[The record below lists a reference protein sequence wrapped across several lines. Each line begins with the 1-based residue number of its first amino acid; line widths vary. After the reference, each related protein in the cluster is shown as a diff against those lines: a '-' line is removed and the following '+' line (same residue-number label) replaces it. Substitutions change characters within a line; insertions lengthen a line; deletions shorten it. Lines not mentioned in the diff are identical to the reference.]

1 MKGIDI
7 KLLRAFVTLVEEG
20 NYNNAAKSLFLTQ
33 PALSKQIQALE
44 KLTGGPLFLR
54 GRHGATLTLFGAQLF
69 TKANEV
75 LQSHADFLDYA
86 KELNKTNNKTL
97 SIGFGLSSFRR
108 VPLWINQF
116 RRQFPDRDVVINQ
129 LPSSVQLKM
138 LQEGSLH
145 AGFVRMPVTKNLSY
159 RIIHKEVLAIAVP
172 SESNITAIK
181 FQNALLSY
189 PVFQLDPLTN
199 PCLAEQIASFLQ
211 DNQINIDLVS
221 IKGDMTTLLALV
233 AGGNGIALLPESVRH
248 FLPAGVK
255 LIIPPKKQIRW
266 DIGVTWA
273 HEIENRWRDDFLKI
287 VMADVS

>member
-7 KLLRAFVTLVEEG
+7 KLLRAFVTLVNEG
-20 NYNNAAKSLFLTQ
+20 NYNNAAKTLFLTQ

-44 KLTGGPLFLR
+44 KLIGGSLFLR
-54 GRHGATLTLFGAQLF
+54 GRHGAALTVFGAQLF

-75 LQSHADFLDYA
+75 LQSHADFLNYA
-86 KELNKTNNKTL
+86 KELNKRNNETL
-97 SIGFGLSSFRR
+97 SIGFGLSSFQN
-108 VPLWINQF
+108 VPFWINQF
-116 RRQFPDRDVVINQ
+116 RQQFPDRDVVINQ

-145 AGFVRMPVTKNLSY
+145 AGFVRMPVTKDLSCLVIY
-159 RIIHKEVLAIAVP
+159 EEILAVAVP
-172 SESNITAIK
+172 SESNITTMKI
-181 FQNALLSY
+181 QNALLSY
-189 PVFQLDPLTN
+189 PVFQLEPLTY

-211 DNQINIDLVS
+211 HNQINIDLIPV
-221 IKGDMTTLLALV
+221 KGDMTTLLALV

-273 HEIENRWRDDFLKI
+273 HEIKNRWRDDFLKI
-287 VMADVS
+287 VMADIK